1 MIDGASP
8 NGAQSRCGL
17 AGAGGCRVRVAF
29 ADDMIE
35 GLNMIRNVLVTS
47 IRASRRCASVF
58 VLSLSMVFAG
68 QIAAETN
75 SVSGTVSRV
84 TDGDTF
90 HLSGLDPAIRVWGLD
105 APERKQAGGSEATR
119 AMRSLISGATLDCRV
134 RDIDRYDRLVAQC
147 FLPDGRDIAAEMI
160 YMGVATE
167 YCRYSG
173 GYYGTC

>member
-1 MIDGASP
+1 
-8 NGAQSRCGL
+8 
-17 AGAGGCRVRVAF
+17 
-29 ADDMIE
+29 MIE
-35 GLNMIRNVLVTS
+35 GLNMIRNVLVNS
-47 IRASRRCASVF
+47 LRASRRCASVF
-58 VLSLSMVFAG
+58 VLALSMVFAG
-68 QIAAETN
+68 HLTAETN

-90 HLSGLDPAIRVWGLD
+90 HLSGLGPAIRVWGLD

-119 AMRSLISGATLDCRV
+119 AMRSLISGASLDCQV
-134 RDIDRYDRLVAQC
+134 RDIDRYNRIVAQC

-173 GYYGTC
+173 GYYRTC